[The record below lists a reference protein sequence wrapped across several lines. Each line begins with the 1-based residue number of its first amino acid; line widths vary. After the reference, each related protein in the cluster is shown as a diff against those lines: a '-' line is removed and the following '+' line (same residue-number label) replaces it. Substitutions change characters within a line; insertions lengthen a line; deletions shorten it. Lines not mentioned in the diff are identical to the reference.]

1 MVMNS
6 LQGLGVTVT
15 PVTPHLTTTK
25 WQHNNLKES
34 RLFLRQRKRPPKLY
48 NKPVNKLKDA
58 RSEASKEI
66 EAYKKAKEEEF
77 KAFEASHAGTTSS
90 AQASIDKET
99 DIKLQSITESF
110 NSNKEQVVKKL
121 LDRVVLVKPELHRN
135 LKKI

>member
-1 MVMNS
+1 MAAQQS
-6 LQGLGVTVT
+6 QGIQTL
-15 PVTPHLTTTK
+15 LEAE
-25 WQHNNLKES
+25 KEAAKIVQQA
-34 RLFLRQRKRPPKLY
+34 RQYR
-48 NKPVNKLKDA
+48 VQKLKDA

-99 DIKLQSITESF
+99 DIKLKSITDSF
-110 NSNKEQVVKKL
+110 NANKDQVVKKL

-135 LKKI
+135 LKKT